1 MLLYLSHIV
10 RRLLILI
17 LLISLPTVLFL
28 YELL

>member
-17 LLISLPTVLFL
+17 FIDQFTDSAVLI
-28 YELL
+28 